1 MFGFRGAADGANSCI
16 KNFTTYYDDSTPP
29 VDVGYSDSAVQC
41 QAACAQQA
49 GCDAWTYLSDSQVCW
64 QLPMTPELVLIGNK
78 FGTSGL
84 KNCAPSAAVK
94 AKAALVAE
102 ATVTRAPVLYEG
114 GLRPKCSFRGKAF
127 FDSSVK
133 VMNGGAVGSPQDCAT
148 SCNSQPTCQFW
159 TFYNNTGACWLQGSN
174 VTQHES
180 EFAVS
185 GPKLCAQAVESD
197 RYESGHNITRAGQ
210 LVMMRSIP
218 RPSCSNRGQ
227 AYQHATMKTPT
238 YVADAN
244 ACQYSCQTLS
254 FCTRFTYYINSK
266 GCWLLDD
273 NVTTFASDMA
283 ISGPKACSKP
293 IVKELEPAATPGL
306 RATLETGHAQDACK
320 RIGLA
325 YLGNL
330 VSSMVATSSSECQQR
345 CRTSRACDVFTYR
358 LDSNRCL
365 LHGSRAM
372 EQQHPHAVSG
382 PKACLEEFQ
391 MLASLPEKARVSA
404 SSGKHLHDDQSQAEP
419 GRRLSHLSLASFGLA
434 ALVTLSLVVGRL
446 QAGTWADR
454 HADQTELSLLDP
466 DQAVDEV
473 GAEFAAALR
482 CCRSAWPETR
492 GPSLSKVDGGAAAMA
507 PDIHMTDLE
516 QRLPGKDN
524 LMWSSSFWSGVLPG
538 HRCRMTF
545 YDAYLDVLD
554 KAKQDANYWAVRALC
569 QWKVITEATVHGKE
583 LRLVKVSCG
592 FFREASEIPMF
603 ERFRYRMLWLVEWRQ
618 LLACPIVMAHPV
630 AYDEASQPRG
640 VQNTYFVFETLV
652 SVDRAELMPGDAPNP
667 CYLKEP
673 SNWIDM
679 MVVIFT
685 FVEPFAAEVISEQD
699 LRTMRVLR
707 IFRVFRVIRGMT
719 FLPRLRTIVQ
729 ALSKSLYRL
738 WISSLAITFT
748 LIVVSMAGT
757 DLFGDV
763 YWRRCRLS
771 EEPYLVNGTLVWPLD
786 PSQPR
791 FCGGRYECVP
801 TTSGAPTYCRSPVST
816 DTGPLPGYNPW
827 PELFEN
833 PLADYGFT
841 GYQTLWS
848 GLLTTFQV
856 VNIDGWVSLMHRF
869 EEPSAAE
876 LRRPCFT
883 KKRIFKQEGELPVAY
898 REACNAW
905 RCPEMARDNSGL
917 ILMNLVLAILWHSF
931 DTTVQEDRSELGD
944 SKLKME
950 ANLAGTSYSGRKA

>member
-1 MFGFRGAADGANSCI
+1 MVRRAVLFACLVYAGAADGANSCI

-391 MLASLPEKARVSA
+391 MLASLPEKA
-404 SSGKHLHDDQSQAEP
+404 EP

-454 HADQTELSLLDP
+454 GAQRAQQTELSLLDP
-466 DQAVDEV
+466 DQAVDE
-473 GAEFAAALR
+473 AL
-482 CCRSAWPETR
+482 
-492 GPSLSKVDGGAAAMA
+492 
-507 PDIHMTDLE
+507 
-516 QRLPGKDN
+516 
-524 LMWSSSFWSGVLPG
+524 
-538 HRCRMTF
+538 
-545 YDAYLDVLD
+545 
-554 KAKQDANYWAVRALC
+554 
-569 QWKVITEATVHGKE
+569 
-583 LRLVKVSCG
+583 
-592 FFREASEIPMF
+592 
-603 ERFRYRMLWLVEWRQ
+603 
-618 LLACPIVMAHPV
+618 
-630 AYDEASQPRG
+630 
-640 VQNTYFVFETLV
+640 
-652 SVDRAELMPGDAPNP
+652 
-667 CYLKEP
+667 
-673 SNWIDM
+673 
-679 MVVIFT
+679 
-685 FVEPFAAEVISEQD
+685 
-699 LRTMRVLR
+699 
-707 IFRVFRVIRGMT
+707 
-719 FLPRLRTIVQ
+719 
-729 ALSKSLYRL
+729 
-738 WISSLAITFT
+738 
-748 LIVVSMAGT
+748 
-757 DLFGDV
+757 
-763 YWRRCRLS
+763 
-771 EEPYLVNGTLVWPLD
+771 
-786 PSQPR
+786 
-791 FCGGRYECVP
+791 
-801 TTSGAPTYCRSPVST
+801 
-816 DTGPLPGYNPW
+816 
-827 PELFEN
+827 
-833 PLADYGFT
+833 
-841 GYQTLWS
+841 
-848 GLLTTFQV
+848 
-856 VNIDGWVSLMHRF
+856 
-869 EEPSAAE
+869 
-876 LRRPCFT
+876 
-883 KKRIFKQEGELPVAY
+883 
-898 REACNAW
+898 
-905 RCPEMARDNSGL
+905 
-917 ILMNLVLAILWHSF
+917 
-931 DTTVQEDRSELGD
+931 
-944 SKLKME
+944 
-950 ANLAGTSYSGRKA
+950 